1 MATYH
6 LRKRKTSAVDQ
17 PAADV
22 LPPGWSRYGHGE
34 NAYFHESGGEID
46 YRRPW
51 GWVYWH
57 PQINGVGSQMGL
69 TASSRDEAMR
79 LATEPVTPVT
89 TGLSGTVLLATS
101 DTVNRWVGPEQHTSK
116 EKQKEKPVEVPEPER
131 SLWEFLAEDRE
142 ED

>member
-6 LRKRKTSAVDQ
+6 LRKRKTSAADQ
-17 PAADV
+17 PVADV
-22 LPPGWSRYGHGE
+22 LPPGWSRYGE
-34 NAYFHESGGEID
+34 TSYRHESGGEVD

-51 GWVYWH
+51 GWLYWH
-57 PQINGVGSQMGL
+57 PQINGVGAQTGL
-69 TASSRDEAMR
+69 AASSRDEAMR

-89 TGLSGTVLLATS
+89 TGLSGTILLATS
-101 DTVNRWVGPEQHTSK
+101 DTVNRWVGSERAVPKEIPISEPPE
-116 EKQKEKPVEVPEPER
+116 EER